1 MEDLLKKIT
10 EYQLFNFLLSGT
22 VLAFLISKTTS
33 INLLSDNILIAVFV
47 YYCIG
52 LVVSRIGSLIIEPAF
67 KKLHIVKY
75 APYEKYLQAV
85 KLDPKIDTLSQE
97 NNTYRTLV
105 AMLLLY
111 VVVYIIYLMWPQVI
125 NQSYLPLAVAV
136 IGIVLFS
143 FSYRKQTN
151 YITRRVSRKK

>member
-52 LVVSRIGSLIIEPAF
+52 LVISRIGSLVIEPAF
-67 KKLHIVKY
+67 KKLRIVTY
-75 APYEKYLQAV
+75 VPYEKYLQAV

-105 AMLLLY
+105 AMFLLY
-111 VVVYIIYLMWPQVI
+111 AMVYAIYLMWPHTL
-125 NQSYLPLAVAV
+125 NQSWLPLAIAT
-136 IGIVLFS
+136 IGLVLFS
-143 FSYRKQTN
+143 FSYRKQTG
-151 YITRRVSRKK
+151 YITRRVNRNK